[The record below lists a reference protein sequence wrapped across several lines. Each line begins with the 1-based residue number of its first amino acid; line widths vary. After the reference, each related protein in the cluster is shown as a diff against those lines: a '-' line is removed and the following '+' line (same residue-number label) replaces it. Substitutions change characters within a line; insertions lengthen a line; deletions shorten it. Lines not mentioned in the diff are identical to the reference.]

1 MAPTTMEK
9 VGEVSGSWSRA
20 ERRRRQRQRQ
30 RRRHSPTNRAGVAQS
45 EAMASSQQGE
55 RKIPLERGT
64 SEPVEAAAAT
74 SPGAWHA
81 SSTEA
86 SSVVSSPM
94 RWPSVPVITK
104 RPGCQ
109 ILERFNDSA
118 MEDAYE
124 DLKMKY
130 RAKRERQLKLVTLD
144 PHVPRSCMGNQNL
157 LPVRDSSTKTILEGA
172 KVVISLSSYVDGTLM
187 ARSSGFFINWDEES
201 KVCTVL
207 TSARLICSKYS
218 SMDQWL
224 GSDEYSPDAT
234 GPSMFERHYYMY
246 TGFTTGQSG
255 IGGPIINFNGQV
267 LGMTN
272 VLGMGFIPSSVILHC
287 LDMWKKFGYIPRLHI
302 GMKLSAMKFLDPI
315 HVEKISRKC
324 NIDSG
329 LIVKEVSYGSNAE
342 KRGVRAGDIIQSMNG
357 KCIAT
362 TVELEIELMQIC
374 EDHLDKGRGIGS
386 SVDIQVGIFRMCKGS
401 TCTISLRLNISNDV
415 EVFARGKYIFS
426 ARDCTWV
433 FDDVGTDL
441 QS

>member
-1 MAPTTMEK
+1 MACLLLHGGL
-9 VGEVSGSWSRA
+9 V
-20 ERRRRQRQRQ
+20 
-30 RRRHSPTNRAGVAQS
+30 
-45 EAMASSQQGE
+45 
-55 RKIPLERGT
+55 
-64 SEPVEAAAAT
+64 
-74 SPGAWHA
+74 
-81 SSTEA
+81 
-86 SSVVSSPM
+86 
-94 RWPSVPVITK
+94 
-104 RPGCQ
+104 C
-109 ILERFNDSA
+109 
-118 MEDAYE
+118 
-124 DLKMKY
+124 
-130 RAKRERQLKLVTLD
+130 ERQLKLVTLD

-234 GPSMFERHYYMY
+234 VYAHLLDKDETTVPAALLHYDRHFNIALFKVDVDSCAKIPSFSSEVTCGQDIFALGRDDDLNLTINHGRVQFKGPSMFERHYYMY

-329 LIVKEVSYGSNAE
+329 LIVKE
-342 KRGVRAGDIIQSMNG
+342 
-357 KCIAT
+357 
-362 TVELEIELMQIC
+362 LEIELMQIC

-433 FDDVGTDL
+433 FDDVGTGL
-441 QS
+441 

>member
-1 MAPTTMEK
+1 
-9 VGEVSGSWSRA
+9 
-20 ERRRRQRQRQ
+20 
-30 RRRHSPTNRAGVAQS
+30 
-45 EAMASSQQGE
+45 
-55 RKIPLERGT
+55 
-64 SEPVEAAAAT
+64 
-74 SPGAWHA
+74 
-81 SSTEA
+81 
-86 SSVVSSPM
+86 M

-130 RAKRERQLKLVTLD
+130 RAKR
-144 PHVPRSCMGNQNL
+144 
-157 LPVRDSSTKTILEGA
+157 
-172 KVVISLSSYVDGTLM
+172 DGTLM

-234 GPSMFERHYYMY
+234 VYAHLLDKDETTVPAALLHYDRHFNIALFKVDVDSCAKIPSFSSEVTCGQDIFALGRDDDLNLTINHGRVQFKGPSMFERHYYMY

-287 LDMWKKFGYIPRLHI
+287 LDMWKKFGYIPCLHI

-386 SVDIQVGIFRMCKGS
+386 SVDIQVGIFHMCKGS

>member
-1 MAPTTMEK
+1 
-9 VGEVSGSWSRA
+9 
-20 ERRRRQRQRQ
+20 
-30 RRRHSPTNRAGVAQS
+30 
-45 EAMASSQQGE
+45 MASSQQGE

-64 SEPVEAAAAT
+64 SEPVEAAAVT
-74 SPGAWHA
+74 SPSAWHA
-81 SSTEA
+81 SSSTEA

-234 GPSMFERHYYMY
+234 VYAHLLDKDETTVPAALLHYDRHFNIALFKVDVDSCAKIPSFSSEVTCGQDIFALGRDDDLNLTINHGRVQFKGPSMFERHYYMY

-287 LDMWKKFGYIPRLHI
+287 LDMWKKFGCPMDQML
-302 GMKLSAMKFLDPI
+302 
-315 HVEKISRKC
+315 RKEE
-324 NIDSG
+324 
-329 LIVKEVSYGSNAE
+329 LEL
-342 KRGVRAGDIIQSMNG
+342 
-357 KCIAT
+357 
-362 TVELEIELMQIC
+362 LEIELMQIC

-415 EVFARGKYIFS
+415 EVFARVADMNS
-426 ARDCTWV
+426 
-433 FDDVGTDL
+433 
-441 QS
+441 